1 MAHLPDEPKWFIAQ
15 LVEQF
20 RVEGS
25 KRNAVHINYVL
36 IEASRPREAYE
47 KAIKL
52 GRQANHEYENPEGKK
67 VIHRFVGLRDLDVIC
82 FPIEHG
88 CEIMFEE
95 RLGLGPAALR
105 KLVRK
110 RGDLAAFRPVPLR
123 RPPGRPNYSS
133 KEILDMVGTQVK
145 QSKRAERVRRTRRQ
159 VRAFVSNRKSKPR
172 RAWA

>member
-1 MAHLPDEPKWFIAQ
+1 MAHIPDDAKWFIAQ
-15 LVEQF
+15 LVEEF

-36 IEASRPREAYE
+36 VEASRPAEAYQ

-52 GRQANHEYENPEGKK
+52 GQQANNEYENPEGKK
-67 VIHRFVGLRDLDVIC
+67 VIHRFVGLRDLDVIY

-95 RLGLGPAALR
+95 RLGVGPAALG

-110 RGDLAAFRPVPLR
+110 KADLEAFRPVPLR
-123 RPPGRPNYSS
+123 RPPGRPDYSS
-133 KEILDMVGTQVK
+133 KEIMDMVRIESNKPKGAE
-145 QSKRAERVRRTRRQ
+145 RAECRRRRVR
-159 VRAFVSNRKSKPR
+159 ASVSNRKSKPR
-172 RAWA
+172 RA